1 MRKSWETE
9 RERKKEKE
17 RGERERDR
25 EQEREKKIDTNGMSI
40 FQNTMFSAAEVAAN
54 SSQI

>member
-17 RGERERDR
+17 RGERDR